1 MTVAE
6 AMTVGAVDLEAVG
19 MIVEA
24 AAEDNLKIGPSCC
37 PGNNINKTIFKV
49 KSVFNIM
56 QKYTVLGGG
65 GCY

>member
-37 PGNNINKTIFKV
+37 PGNNINKTIF
-49 KSVFNIM
+49 
-56 QKYTVLGGG
+56 QG
-65 GCY
+65 